1 VSVHYYGEPAAAAGL
16 LAAAKLAAARPVIVG
31 EAGRSTVDGAGADEA
46 QARFFRQM
54 ALITQALAL
63 PPAAPW
69 TLTDFSNSGVPAGSR
84 KAERYYGLRRTDGS
98 WKPAAAVV
106 RSAFA
111 GHVGADIDAGFERE
125 VNGGAVLGSWS
136 AFDATDGL
144 AQVRRDLVRHG
155 HAAACFSATRA
166 RPGLRPSITQSFPVL
181 SPHQVTTAEAWVTR
195 RAGKGTE
202 RIALAYYDSAGRY
215 LSQVESR
222 SAVRQIG
229 WELLSVRAVAPQD
242 ATLVQLHLKAGA
254 ESGRAC
260 YDDIV
265 VR

>member
-1 VSVHYYGEPAAAAGL
+1 
-16 LAAAKLAAARPVIVG
+16 
-31 EAGRSTVDGAGADEA
+31 
-46 QARFFRQM
+46 
-54 ALITQALAL
+54 
-63 PPAAPW
+63 
-69 TLTDFSNSGVPAGSR
+69 
-84 KAERYYGLRRTDGS
+84 
-98 WKPAAAVV
+98 
-106 RSAFA
+106 
-111 GHVGADIDAGFERE
+111 VGADIDGGFERE
-125 VNGGAVLGSWS
+125 VNGVSVLGSWS

-155 HAAACFSATRA
+155 HAAACFSATKA

-181 SPHQVTTAEAWVTR
+181 TPHQVTTAQAWVTR

-202 RIALAYYDSAGRY
+202 RIALAYFDSSGRY

-222 SAVRQIG
+222 SATGQIG

-260 YDDIV
+260 YDDVV